1 MYNTRVTQTASG
13 TLLSRTGV
21 QLCSVMTWGWGE
33 EGCGVGARLQR
44 EGTYVYM
51 YLIHAAVE
59 QKRIHCKAIIFQ
71 LK

>member
-1 MYNTRVTQTASG
+1 MYNTRVTQTAGG

-21 QLCSVMTWGWGE
+21 QLCSVMTWGGGG
-33 EGCGVGARLQR
+33 GCRVGARLQR
-44 EGTYVYM
+44 EGTYVHM
-51 YLIHAAVE
+51 YLIHVAVE